1 MRALAAVISLFLAT
15 APALAASPRVDAAV
29 TVFQAVGTDANRL
42 KTFCEMMK
50 IDEQMGEK
58 EAPALKA
65 KINKLLKD
73 AWNAVEDV
81 DENSLDGKA
90 LNSAL
95 DQLENKCSN

>member
-65 KINKLLKD
+65 KINKF
-73 AWNAVEDV
+73 AWAARTLGGCCRRRRRKLTRRKSVELGTR
-81 DENSLDGKA
+81 ST
-90 LNSAL
+90 
-95 DQLENKCSN
+95 